1 MTLDDQRDTIE
12 RALGERMLNHCLTI
26 LRTWINEV
34 GEQQTYS
41 NRYHSLQDNYQA
53 LFSYYLSTNDA
64 ERDRLLDEMTGQA
77 YRLTDDIFADICLKR
92 GRVENMAGFDRESST
107 SIMMYFMK
115 CMRIQEEDL
124 DWLCDAACD
133 ENQYTKA
140 LIAIASLVSNLK
152 SFFQEDAIL
161 ALIQC
166 LDSDSEVIKQQVSAS
181 LLMLLIHYDVRIDF
195 FPKVQDAFMDKI
207 GDGEDMFSLL
217 CGFLQST
224 TVKLKDLMNS
234 EHFDS
239 EQIPTELKDLIQ
251 HVSDQTGGSDGN
263 GIMNWTPSN
272 DNEYIA
278 GLIAILPQTWLYDA
292 LVGEDEDR
300 ARKLAHAYLEGGMM
314 DLMWNHLDEAE
325 EQLIEQLRSEHATA
339 QDYMNYGHIC
349 FIRGDR
355 TMAYENY
362 RQARQMIGAAKPFF
376 ALFRPDRGH
385 LVDLGVPVEQVYLME
400 DNLIRV

>member
-34 GEQQTYS
+34 GEQMYS

-53 LFSYYLSTNDA
+53 LFSYYLSTNDS

-115 CMRIQEEDL
+115 CMHIQEEDL

-140 LIAIASLVSNLK
+140 LIALASLVSNLK
-152 SFFQEDAIL
+152 GFFQEDAIL

-181 LLMLLIHYDVRIDF
+181 LIMLLIHYDVRIDF
-195 FPKVQDAFMDKI
+195 FPKVQDAFMSKI
-207 GDGEDMFSLL
+207 GDGEDMFELL
-217 CGFLQST
+217 CGFLRST
-224 TVKLKDLMNS
+224 TVKLKDFMNS
-234 EHFDS
+234 EHFDA

-251 HVSDQTGGSDGN
+251 HVADQTGNSDGS

-292 LVGEDEDR
+292 LVGEDEER
-300 ARKLAHAYLEGGMM
+300 AEKLARAYLEGGMM

-400 DNLIRV
+400 DNLIKV

>member
-34 GEQQTYS
+34 GVDSYT
-41 NRYHSLQDNYQA
+41 NRFHSLETNYKA
-53 LFSYYLSTNDA
+53 LFSYYLSTDDS
-64 ERDRLLDEMTGQA
+64 ERDRLLDEMTGEA

-92 GRVENMAGFDRESST
+92 GRVEDLHGFDPSSST

-115 CMRIQEEDL
+115 CMRIRQEDL

-133 ENQYTKA
+133 SNQYTNA
-140 LIAIASLVSNLK
+140 LVAIASLVSNLK
-152 SFFQEDAIL
+152 TFFQEDALL

-166 LDSDSEVIKQQVSAS
+166 LESDSEVIKQQVSAS
-181 LLMLLIHYDVRIDF
+181 LIMLFIHYDVRIDF
-195 FPKVQDAFMDKI
+195 FPKVQEAFANSI
-207 GDGEDMFSLL
+207 GDGEDMFTLV

-224 TVKLKDLMNS
+224 TVRLKDLMKDKDFNA
-234 EHFDS
+234 DS
-239 EQIPTELKDLIQ
+239 LPTELKELMQQVAEQ
-251 HVSDQTGGSDGN
+251 HPGALDGN

-278 GLIAILPQTWLYDA
+278 GLIAILPQTWLYDV
-292 LVGEDEDR
+292 LVGEDEER
-300 ARKLAHAYLEGGMM
+300 AEKLARAYLEGGMM

-325 EQLIEQLRSEHATA
+325 SQLIEQLRGDKPTA
-339 QDYMNYGHIC
+339 QDYINYGHIC

-362 RQARQMIGAAKPFF
+362 RQAREMIGSAKAFF
-376 ALFRPDRGH
+376 ALFRPDRGR

>member
-34 GEQQTYS
+34 GEQTYS
-41 NRYHSLQDNYQA
+41 NRYHSLNDNYQA
-53 LFSYYLSTNDA
+53 LFSYYLSTNDP

-207 GDGEDMFSLL
+207 GDGEDMFALL

-292 LVGEDEDR
+292 LIGEDEER
-300 ARKLAHAYLEGGMM
+300 AEKLARAYLEGGMM

-325 EQLIEQLRSEHATA
+325 TQLIEQLRSEHATP
-339 QDYMNYGHIC
+339 QDYINYGHIC

-376 ALFRPDRGH
+376 ALFRPDRGR